1 MTMQFNDLGA
11 QMARIR
17 PQVDAGIA
25 RVLDHGKFIL
35 GPEVAELEE
44 HLAAFVGV
52 PHCISCANG
61 TDALQIAFMALGI
74 GQGDEV
80 VTPGF
85 TSIATA
91 EAAAVLGA
99 KPVYVDIDPITYHL
113 TPALIEE
120 IGRASCRDRVCPY
133 V

>member
-44 HLAAFVGV
+44 HLAAFVRSEEHTSELQSLMRSSYAV
-52 PHCISCANG
+52 FCLKKKNTTHHDANQCV
-61 TDALQIAFMALGI
+61 T
-74 GQGDEV
+74 V
-80 VTPGF
+80 VTDITF
-85 TSIATA
+85 DDNHILFAYLVLLYTSMVPNT
-91 EAAAVLGA
+91 L
-99 KPVYVDIDPITYHL
+99 Y
-113 TPALIEE
+113 
-120 IGRASCRDRVCPY
+120 
-133 V
+133 

>member
-1 MTMQFNDLGA
+1 M
-11 QMARIR
+11 RISDWSSDVCSTD
-17 PQVDAGIA
+17 P
-25 RVLDHGKFIL
+25 HGKIIL

-52 PHCISCANG
+52 PHCISCASG

-85 TSIATA
+85 TYIATA

-99 KPVYVDIDPITYHL
+99 KPVYVDIDPITYNL
-113 TPALIEE
+113 NPE
-120 IGRASCRDRVCPY
+120 IGRAHV
-133 V
+133 

>member
-61 TDALQIAFMALGI
+61 TDALQIAFMALAI

-85 TSIATA
+85 TYIATA

-99 KPVYVDIDPITYHL
+99 KSS
-113 TPALIEE
+113 EE
-120 IGRASCRDRVCPY
+120 RRVGNESVSTCRSRGSM
-133 V
+133 